1 MRSARKFSVNPISAM
16 PGRLMSLS
24 VIGTRDSRSVD
35 RSSRESC
42 SFCCSKSCATVRV
55 GGLVEF
61 KQPHPA
67 VAEPIGDPEALPIP
81 FLEDEDRLL
90 ARDQRPC
97 RFVNAENRA
106 LRPQAHD
113 VDL

>member
-24 VIGTRDSRSVD
+24 VIGTRDSMLVE

-42 SFCCSKSCATVRV
+42 SFCCSKSCSTVRI
-55 GGLVEF
+55 GGLVEL

-67 VAEPIGDPEALPIP
+67 VAEAIGDAEP
-81 FLEDEDRLL
+81 FPVPLLKDEDRLL
-90 ARDQRPC
+90 ARDQRPR
-97 RFVNAENRA
+97 RFVDAQDGP
-106 LRPQAHD
+106 LGPQA
-113 VDL
+113 